1 VEKKELVMN
10 ANSTEPPAGQE
21 PKKTAKPPVR
31 YATKEEFEKADRKVS
46 VLHAGL
52 FRRLAK

>member
-1 VEKKELVMN
+1 VEKKELVMK
-10 ANSTEPPAGQE
+10 ANSV
-21 PKKTAKPPVR
+21 PPVR
-31 YATKEEFEKADRKVS
+31 YATKEEFEKADRKVK